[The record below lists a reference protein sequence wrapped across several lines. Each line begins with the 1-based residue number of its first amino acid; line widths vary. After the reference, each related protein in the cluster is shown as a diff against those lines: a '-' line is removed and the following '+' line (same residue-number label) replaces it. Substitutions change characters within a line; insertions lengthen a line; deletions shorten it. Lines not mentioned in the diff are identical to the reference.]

1 MTACCFV
8 RLGKQGAFVQDA
20 VERGYVGVDYSM
32 VDHLNGEFPDTW
44 AAPNKAYIPR
54 FLELNR

>member
-1 MTACCFV
+1 MTACYFV
-8 RLGKQGAFVQDA
+8 GLGKQGAFVHDA
-20 VERGYVGVDYSM
+20 VERGYLGVDYSM